1 MKKTKTKSRSEPKAR
16 PAARNSE
23 RNVPYRKPALRSEAF
38 ARALI
43 DAKACLNDSETLLAL
58 FNDAAKKAA
67 AVPREPFK
75 EYWPYLQT
83 MLRLVRAHHRGEYDQ
98 IPDNAL
104 LWIVAALN
112 YLIDPFDLIPDATPV
127 LGFVDDATV
136 IEFVTDKT
144 RQTLDD
150 FMMWET
156 AQCSR
161 RPVGDA
167 IVQPL
172 ASRRR
177 FAQRS
182 GYRFRPIAA
191 PDFPVGAAVPSDI
204 RHRARRR

>member
-1 MKKTKTKSRSEPKAR
+1 MKKAKTKSRSATKAL

-23 RNVPYRKPALRSEAF
+23 QNVPYRKPALRSDAF

-43 DAKACLNDSETLLAL
+43 DAKACLNDSETLLGL

-75 EYWPYLQT
+75 ECWPYLQT
-83 MLRLVRAHHRGEYDQ
+83 MLRLVRAHHRGEYDRV
-98 IPDNAL
+98 PDNAL

-136 IEFVTDKT
+136 IEFVTDKA

-150 FMMWET
+150 FMIWET
-156 AQCSR
+156 A
-161 RPVGDA
+161 A
-167 IVQPL
+167 IV
-172 ASRRR
+172 
-177 FAQRS
+177 
-182 GYRFRPIAA
+182 
-191 PDFPVGAAVPSDI
+191 
-204 RHRARRR
+204 

>member
-1 MKKTKTKSRSEPKAR
+1 MKKTKTKSRSEIKAR
-16 PAARNSE
+16 PAAKNSD
-23 RNVPYRKPALRSEAF
+23 RNVPYRKPALRSDAF

-43 DAKACLNDSETLLAL
+43 EAKACLNDPATLLTL
-58 FNDAAKKAA
+58 FNDAAKKAS

-83 MLRLVRAHHRGEYDQ
+83 MLRLVRAYNRGEYNQ

-112 YLIDPFDLIPDATPV
+112 YLMDPFDLIPDATPV

-136 IEFVTDKT
+136 VEFVTDKT

-156 AQCSR
+156 TT
-161 RPVGDA
+161 
-167 IVQPL
+167 L
-172 ASRRR
+172 
-177 FAQRS
+177 
-182 GYRFRPIAA
+182 
-191 PDFPVGAAVPSDI
+191 
-204 RHRARRR
+204 

>member
-1 MKKTKTKSRSEPKAR
+1 MKTSKTKSRSETKAR
-16 PAARNSE
+16 SAARNSE
-23 RNVPYRKPALRSEAF
+23 QNVPYRKPALRSDAF

-43 DAKACLNDSETLLAL
+43 DAKACLNDSDTLLAV
-58 FNDAAKKAA
+58 FDEAAKKAA

-83 MLRLVRAHHRGEYDQ
+83 MLRLIRAHHRGEYDQ

-144 RQTLDD
+144 RPILDN
-150 FMMWET
+150 FMIWET
-156 AQCSR
+156 
-161 RPVGDA
+161 
-167 IVQPL
+167 
-172 ASRRR
+172 
-177 FAQRS
+177 
-182 GYRFRPIAA
+182 
-191 PDFPVGAAVPSDI
+191 GAMA
-204 RHRARRR
+204 

>member
-1 MKKTKTKSRSEPKAR
+1 MIREMKKTKTKSRPETKTRPTVRKSEQI
-16 PAARNSE
+16 
-23 RNVPYRKPALRSEAF
+23 VPYSKPALRSDAF

-43 DAKACLNDSETLLAL
+43 EAKACLNDSETLLAL

-83 MLRLVRAHHRGEYDQ
+83 MLRVVRAHHRGEYNR

-136 IEFVTDKT
+136 VEFVTDKT
-144 RQTLDD
+144 RQSLDD
-150 FMMWET
+150 FMVWET
-156 AQCSR
+156 
-161 RPVGDA
+161 D
-167 IVQPL
+167 
-172 ASRRR
+172 
-177 FAQRS
+177 
-182 GYRFRPIAA
+182 
-191 PDFPVGAAVPSDI
+191 GA
-204 RHRARRR
+204 

>member
-1 MKKTKTKSRSEPKAR
+1 MKKTKMKSRSETRLR

-23 RNVPYRKPALRSEAF
+23 QNVPYRKPALRSEAF

-67 AVPREPFK
+67 AVPRDPFK

-83 MLRLVRAHHRGEYDQ
+83 MLRLIRAHHRGEYDQ
-98 IPDNAL
+98 VPGNTL

-112 YLIDPFDLIPDATPV
+112 YLVDPFDLIPDATPV
-127 LGFVDDATV
+127 LGFIDDATV

-156 AQCSR
+156 TPR
-161 RPVGDA
+161 
-167 IVQPL
+167 
-172 ASRRR
+172 
-177 FAQRS
+177 
-182 GYRFRPIAA
+182 
-191 PDFPVGAAVPSDI
+191 
-204 RHRARRR
+204 